1 MMAHVCSLEPGEFI
15 HTFGDVHI
23 YSNLVDQVKTQIER
37 EPRELPQL
45 VIKRKVDSILD
56 FKYEDFE
63 VVGYNPHPKIEGKV
77 SV

>member
-1 MMAHVCSLEPGEFI
+1 MLAHVCNLEPGEFI

-23 YSNLVDQVKTQIER
+23 YSNLVDQVKTQLER

-45 VIKRKVDSILD
+45 KINRKINSILD
-56 FKYEDFE
+56 FKFEDFE
-63 VVGYNPHPKIEGKV
+63 IIGYNPYPKIEGKV

>member
-1 MMAHVCSLEPGEFI
+1 MMAHVCNLEPGDFV

-23 YSNLVDQVKTQIER
+23 YTNHIEQIKTQLER
-37 EPRELPQL
+37 TPRPLPKL

-56 FKYEDFE
+56 FKYDDFE
-63 VVGYNPHPKIEGKV
+63 VVGYDPYPKIEGKV